1 MTSPPV
7 KKVVIAG
14 GGTAGWVAA
23 AALVKQLG
31 PLLQLTLVESEQIA
45 TVGVGESTIP
55 TARTFHTM
63 AGVDEREFL
72 RATKASFKLGIDF
85 EGWGEAGE
93 RYFHSFGQ
101 VGRSTWMGGFQHM
114 WLRARAAGFGDDLDA
129 YCFELQA
136 AQAGR
141 FATSDTSRI
150 NYAYHLDAGLYA
162 AFLRRISEA
171 AGVTRV
177 EGRIAQVEQ
186 AAQTGDITALKLEDG
201 RRIEGDLFIDCTGFG
216 GLLIA
221 RTLGAGYE
229 DWTRWL
235 PTDSAVAVQTR
246 AVEPAVPYT
255 RAIAH
260 EAGWRWRIPLQH
272 RVGNGL
278 VYCSAHMSDE
288 AAREK
293 LLADVTGETLTE
305 PRVIRYR
312 TGRRTEVWRRNCI
325 ALGLSSGF
333 VEPLESTSIHLIM
346 IGVTRLIQNFPFNGM
361 SPGLISR
368 YNDLAKNELERIRDF
383 VVLHYY
389 LNRRPEPF
397 WVERRTMEIPETLAG
412 RLALFR
418 EDAQVYQG
426 EGDLFRADS
435 WLQVLFGQGLRPA
448 GHHQMGRMLTD
459 EQLRRALSDLKGN
472 IDGAVASL
480 PRHQDF
486 LDRFCA
492 QAA

>member
-1 MTSPPV
+1 MTSPMR

-14 GGTAGWVAA
+14 GGTAGWLAAVALA
-23 AALVKQLG
+23 KQLG
-31 PLLQLTLVESEQIA
+31 PLLDVVLIESEAIG

-55 TARTFHTM
+55 TARTFH
-63 AGVDEREFL
+63 AAVGLDEREFL
-72 RATKASFKLGIDF
+72 RATGATFKLGIDF
-85 EGWGEAGE
+85 EGWGRPGE
-93 RYFHSFGQ
+93 RYFHSFGE
-101 VGRSTWMGGFQHM
+101 VGKSTWMGGFQHM
-114 WLRARAAGFGDDLDA
+114 WLRARAAGFGDDLDS

-141 FATSDTSRI
+141 FATSESSRI
-150 NYAYHLDAGLYA
+150 NYAYHLDAGRYA
-162 AFLRRISEA
+162 AFLRKISEA

-186 AAQTGDITALKLEDG
+186 AGETGDITALKLEDG
-201 RRIEGDLFIDCTGFG
+201 RRVEGELFVDCTGFG

-221 RTLGAGYE
+221 KTLGAGYE

-246 AVEPAVPYT
+246 AVEPAAPYT

-278 VYCSAHMSDE
+278 VYCSAFMSDE
-288 AAREK
+288 AARAK
-293 LLADVTGETLTE
+293 LLADVEGETLIE
-305 PRVIRYR
+305 PRLIRYQ
-312 TGRRTEVWRRNCI
+312 TGRRTEVWRNNCV
-325 ALGLSSGF
+325 ALGLSGGF

-361 SPGLISR
+361 SPGLVSR
-368 YNDLAKNELERIRDF
+368 YNDLAKTELERIRDF
-383 VVLHYY
+383 VVLHYH
-389 LNRRPEPF
+389 LNHRPEPF
-397 WVERRTMEIPETLAG
+397 WEARRAMEIPDTLAQ

-418 EDAQVYQG
+418 DDAQAYQG

-435 WLQVLFGQGLRPA
+435 WLQVLLGQGLRPA
-448 GHHQMGRMLTD
+448 GHHQMGRLLSD
-459 EQLRRALSDLKGN
+459 EQLRRALNDLKRN

-480 PRHQDF
+480 PKHQDF
-486 LDRFCA
+486 LDRYCR